1 MNHIKKITLVWLILF
16 AMFQTVQAVPSDFR
30 QYPTSSPLI
39 TWINPHQL
47 NVHYYHENFYI
58 ADPSPGPILFID
70 VSGDST
76 EDIKLETDISAI
88 GKTIYMMHDNLIKQ
102 ITIPETDRLLEFSQ
116 LTSIENLPVT
126 VCRYPGNGPAITV
139 NNPKIPDLVWFHEDI
154 FITSPSQ
161 GPRFKLDLTDD
172 NMPDIQI
179 DCDTAAI
186 GKTIYFETNGESIA
200 YTFQI
205 VLDNTSPIVQGLSDD
220 EQPKQSKTWSW
231 SSNENCTY
239 RFAIDQNLSW
249 AASGTFSTQTTAS
262 KNDGDGNWY
271 IHVQAKD
278 QAGNL
283 SDPVTVFA
291 ALDNTKPMIQDLLDD
306 SSETQS
312 KSWQWTSNEN
322 STFRFRIDQN
332 SSWTP
337 TGAFSSTKTATKNN
351 GDGQWYLHVQAQ
363 DTAGNLSDVQTV
375 FAILDNTSPEINNLS
390 NDSTPRQSK
399 TWNWSSNENCTYLF
413 AIDQNPSW
421 VASGTFSTQTTATK
435 NDGDG
440 NWYLHVQAK
449 DQAGNLSQV
458 RTVSTL
464 LDNTKPEITD
474 LDNDTTPTLLKSWQL
489 KANETAT
496 FRFSINQQENWTLS

>member
-1 MNHIKKITLVWLILF
+1 MNHIKKITLALLILF

-47 NVHYYHENFYI
+47 DAHYYHENVYI

-70 VSGDST
+70 VSGDPT

-88 GKTIYMMHDNLIKQ
+88 GKNIYLMHDDLIKQ
-102 ITIPETDRLLEFSQ
+102 ITIPETDSLLEFSQ

-172 NMPDIQI
+172 DIPDIQI

-205 VLDNTSPIVQGLSDD
+205 VLDNISPIVQGLSDD
-220 EQPKQSKTWSW
+220 EQPRQSKTWSW

-239 RFAIDQNLSW
+239 RFAIDQNPSW
-249 AASGTFSTQTTAS
+249 VASGTFNTQTTAT

-291 ALDNTKPMIQDLLDD
+291 TLDNTKPMIQDLSDD

-322 STFRFRIDQN
+322 STFRF
-332 SSWTP
+332 S
-337 TGAFSSTKTATKNN
+337 
-351 GDGQWYLHVQAQ
+351 
-363 DTAGNLSDVQTV
+363 
-375 FAILDNTSPEINNLS
+375 
-390 NDSTPRQSK
+390 
-399 TWNWSSNENCTYLF
+399 
-413 AIDQNPSW
+413 IDQNPSW
-421 VASGTFSTQTTATK
+421 TPTGEFDTITTAAK
-435 NDGDG
+435 IGGDG
-440 NWYLHVQAK
+440 TWYLHVQAK
-449 DQAGNLSQV
+449 DLAGNLSQI

-464 LDNTKPEITD
+464 LDNTKPEITN
-474 LDNDTTPTLLKSWQL
+474 LYNDTTPTLLKEWYLQ
-489 KANETAT
+489 ANETST
-496 FRFSINQQENWTLS
+496 FRFSINQQENWVLSGEFGNYTLVKKAGQWGGGIFMPRQKMWLEI